1 MRSYFSSANL
11 NTAATYLMRLEL
23 LFLYPSAFVR
33 ALSTRTSNAIV
44 AGETID
50 TAFSPYFPLKHSLNK
65 AQQCN
70 TQSRS
75 MANAC
80 TALNTVTRKPGLSG
94 FFSSSERTDWHISAG
109 VAVFE
114 NCDII
119 EEGAEEEEEDE
130 AVDDVGLRWFFPYDA
145 EEFGDLQD
153 VTLLFF
159 VEEAF
164 AALLLLLALPLLHR
178 RLSSQFSFSALL
190 LVLTLSLLSSSLE
203 EEDDGG

>member
-1 MRSYFSSANL
+1 
-11 NTAATYLMRLEL
+11 MRLEL

-114 NCDII
+114 NCDI

-130 AVDDVGLRWFFPYDA
+130 AVVDVGLRWFFPYDG
-145 EEFGDLQD
+145 EEGDLQD

-164 AALLLLLALPLLHR
+164 AALLLLLLALLPLLHR
-178 RLSSQFSFSALL
+178 RLSSKFSFSALL
-190 LVLTLSLLSSSLE
+190 LVLMFSLLSSSLE

>member
-1 MRSYFSSANL
+1 
-11 NTAATYLMRLEL
+11 MRLEL

-114 NCDII
+114 NCDI
-119 EEGAEEEEEDE
+119 EEGAEEEDEDE
-130 AVDDVGLRWFFPYDA
+130 AVVDVGLRWFFPYDG
-145 EEFGDLQD
+145 EEGDLQD

-164 AALLLLLALPLLHR
+164 AALLLLLLALLPLLHR
-178 RLSSQFSFSALL
+178 RLSSKFSFSALL
-190 LVLTLSLLSSSLE
+190 LVLMFSLLSSSLE

>member
-1 MRSYFSSANL
+1 
-11 NTAATYLMRLEL
+11 MRLEL

-159 VEEAF
+159 EEEAF

-178 RLSSQFSFSALL
+178 RRLSSQFSFSALL
-190 LVLTLSLLSSSLE
+190 LVLMLSLLSSSLE

>member
-1 MRSYFSSANL
+1 
-11 NTAATYLMRLEL
+11 MRLEL

-114 NCDII
+114 NCDI

-130 AVDDVGLRWFFPYDA
+130 AVDDVGLRWFFPYDG
-145 EEFGDLQD
+145 EEGDLQD

-164 AALLLLLALPLLHR
+164 AALLLLLLALLPLLHR
-178 RLSSQFSFSALL
+178 RLSSKFSFSALL
-190 LVLTLSLLSSSLE
+190 LVLMFSLLSSSLE

>member
-1 MRSYFSSANL
+1 
-11 NTAATYLMRLEL
+11 MRLEL

-50 TAFSPYFPLKHSLNK
+50 TAFLPYFPLKHSLNK

-119 EEGAEEEEEDE
+119 EEGAEEEEEEE
-130 AVDDVGLRWFFPYDA
+130 AVVDVGLRWFFPYDA

-164 AALLLLLALPLLHR
+164 AALLSLLLALLPLLHR

-190 LVLTLSLLSSSLE
+190 LVLMLSLLSSSLE

>member
-1 MRSYFSSANL
+1 
-11 NTAATYLMRLEL
+11 
-23 LFLYPSAFVR
+23 
-33 ALSTRTSNAIV
+33 
-44 AGETID
+44 
-50 TAFSPYFPLKHSLNK
+50 
-65 AQQCN
+65 
-70 TQSRS
+70 

-190 LVLTLSLLSSSLE
+190 LVLMLSLLSSSLE

>member
-1 MRSYFSSANL
+1 
-11 NTAATYLMRLEL
+11 
-23 LFLYPSAFVR
+23 
-33 ALSTRTSNAIV
+33 
-44 AGETID
+44 
-50 TAFSPYFPLKHSLNK
+50 
-65 AQQCN
+65 
-70 TQSRS
+70 

-114 NCDII
+114 NCNII

-159 VEEAF
+159 EEEAF

-190 LVLTLSLLSSSLE
+190 LVLMLSLLSSSLE

>member
-1 MRSYFSSANL
+1 
-11 NTAATYLMRLEL
+11 
-23 LFLYPSAFVR
+23 
-33 ALSTRTSNAIV
+33 
-44 AGETID
+44 
-50 TAFSPYFPLKHSLNK
+50 
-65 AQQCN
+65 
-70 TQSRS
+70 

-153 VTLLFF
+153 VTLLLFF

-164 AALLLLLALPLLHR
+164 AALLSLLLALLPLLHR
-178 RLSSQFSFSALL
+178 RLSSKFSFSALL
-190 LVLTLSLLSSSLE
+190 LVLMFSLLSSSLE

>member
-1 MRSYFSSANL
+1 
-11 NTAATYLMRLEL
+11 
-23 LFLYPSAFVR
+23 
-33 ALSTRTSNAIV
+33 
-44 AGETID
+44 
-50 TAFSPYFPLKHSLNK
+50 
-65 AQQCN
+65 
-70 TQSRS
+70 

-119 EEGAEEEEEDE
+119 EEGAEEEEEEDE

-153 VTLLFF
+153 VTLLLFF

>member
-1 MRSYFSSANL
+1 M
-11 NTAATYLMRLEL
+11 
-23 LFLYPSAFVR
+23 
-33 ALSTRTSNAIV
+33 
-44 AGETID
+44 
-50 TAFSPYFPLKHSLNK
+50 
-65 AQQCN
+65 
-70 TQSRS
+70 
-75 MANAC
+75 
-80 TALNTVTRKPGLSG
+80 
-94 FFSSSERTDWHISAG
+94 
-109 VAVFE
+109 AVFE

-164 AALLLLLALPLLHR
+164 AALLSLLLALLPLLHR

-190 LVLTLSLLSSSLE
+190 LVLMLSLLSSSLE
-203 EEDDGG
+203 EPTKTNVVDGFVFLFFFCSFFDDVAVFENGHSGGNMPIRSL

>member
-1 MRSYFSSANL
+1 MCIRDS
-11 NTAATYLMRLEL
+11 
-23 LFLYPSAFVR
+23 
-33 ALSTRTSNAIV
+33 
-44 AGETID
+44 
-50 TAFSPYFPLKHSLNK
+50 
-65 AQQCN
+65 
-70 TQSRS
+70 
-75 MANAC
+75 AC

-159 VEEAF
+159 EEEAF

-190 LVLTLSLLSSSLE
+190 LVLMLSLLSSSLE

>member
-1 MRSYFSSANL
+1 
-11 NTAATYLMRLEL
+11 
-23 LFLYPSAFVR
+23 
-33 ALSTRTSNAIV
+33 
-44 AGETID
+44 
-50 TAFSPYFPLKHSLNK
+50 
-65 AQQCN
+65 
-70 TQSRS
+70 

-114 NCDII
+114 NCDI

-130 AVDDVGLRWFFPYDA
+130 AVVDVGLRWFFPYDG
-145 EEFGDLQD
+145 EEGDLQD

-164 AALLLLLALPLLHR
+164 AALLLLLLALLPLLHR
-178 RLSSQFSFSALL
+178 RLSSKFSFSALL
-190 LVLTLSLLSSSLE
+190 LVLMFSLLSSSLE

>member
-1 MRSYFSSANL
+1 
-11 NTAATYLMRLEL
+11 
-23 LFLYPSAFVR
+23 
-33 ALSTRTSNAIV
+33 
-44 AGETID
+44 
-50 TAFSPYFPLKHSLNK
+50 
-65 AQQCN
+65 
-70 TQSRS
+70 

-119 EEGAEEEEEDE
+119 EEGAEEEEEEE
-130 AVDDVGLRWFFPYDA
+130 AVVDVGLRWFFPYDA

-159 VEEAF
+159 EEEAF

-178 RLSSQFSFSALL
+178 RLSSKFSFSALL
-190 LVLTLSLLSSSLE
+190 LVLMLSLLSSSLE

>member
-1 MRSYFSSANL
+1 
-11 NTAATYLMRLEL
+11 
-23 LFLYPSAFVR
+23 
-33 ALSTRTSNAIV
+33 
-44 AGETID
+44 
-50 TAFSPYFPLKHSLNK
+50 
-65 AQQCN
+65 
-70 TQSRS
+70 

-153 VTLLFF
+153 VTLLLFF

-164 AALLLLLALPLLHR
+164 AALLALLLALLPLLHR
-178 RLSSQFSFSALL
+178 RLSSKFSFSALL
-190 LVLTLSLLSSSLE
+190 LVLMFSLLSSSLE

>member
-1 MRSYFSSANL
+1 
-11 NTAATYLMRLEL
+11 
-23 LFLYPSAFVR
+23 
-33 ALSTRTSNAIV
+33 
-44 AGETID
+44 
-50 TAFSPYFPLKHSLNK
+50 
-65 AQQCN
+65 
-70 TQSRS
+70 

-94 FFSSSERTDWHISAG
+94 FFSSSERTDWHTSAG

-159 VEEAF
+159 EEEAF

-190 LVLTLSLLSSSLE
+190 LVLMLSLLSSSLE

>member
-1 MRSYFSSANL
+1 
-11 NTAATYLMRLEL
+11 
-23 LFLYPSAFVR
+23 
-33 ALSTRTSNAIV
+33 
-44 AGETID
+44 
-50 TAFSPYFPLKHSLNK
+50 
-65 AQQCN
+65 
-70 TQSRS
+70 

-159 VEEAF
+159 EEEAF
-164 AALLLLLALPLLHR
+164 AALLLLLTLPLLHR
-178 RLSSQFSFSALL
+178 RLSSKFSFSALL
-190 LVLTLSLLSSSLE
+190 LVLMLSLLSSSLE

>member
-1 MRSYFSSANL
+1 
-11 NTAATYLMRLEL
+11 MRLEL

-130 AVDDVGLRWFFPYDA
+130 AVDDVGLRWFF
-145 EEFGDLQD
+145 E
-153 VTLLFF
+153 
-159 VEEAF
+159 EEAF

-178 RLSSQFSFSALL
+178 RLSSKFSFSALL
-190 LVLTLSLLSSSLE
+190 LVLMLSLLSSSLE

>member
-1 MRSYFSSANL
+1 
-11 NTAATYLMRLEL
+11 MRLEL

-114 NCDII
+114 NCDIV
-119 EEGAEEEEEDE
+119 EEGAEEEEEEE

-145 EEFGDLQD
+145 EEGDLQD

-164 AALLLLLALPLLHR
+164 AALPLLLALLPLLHR
-178 RLSSQFSFSALL
+178 RLSSKFSFSALL
-190 LVLTLSLLSSSLE
+190 LVLTFSPLSSSLE

>member
-1 MRSYFSSANL
+1 
-11 NTAATYLMRLEL
+11 
-23 LFLYPSAFVR
+23 
-33 ALSTRTSNAIV
+33 
-44 AGETID
+44 
-50 TAFSPYFPLKHSLNK
+50 
-65 AQQCN
+65 
-70 TQSRS
+70 

-159 VEEAF
+159 EEEAF

-190 LVLTLSLLSSSLE
+190 LVLMLSLLSSSLE

>member
-1 MRSYFSSANL
+1 
-11 NTAATYLMRLEL
+11 
-23 LFLYPSAFVR
+23 
-33 ALSTRTSNAIV
+33 
-44 AGETID
+44 
-50 TAFSPYFPLKHSLNK
+50 
-65 AQQCN
+65 
-70 TQSRS
+70 

-159 VEEAF
+159 EEEAF

-178 RLSSQFSFSALL
+178 RLSSKFSFSALL
-190 LVLTLSLLSSSLE
+190 LVLMLSLLSSSLE